1 MTKAGDDPRPD
12 SERRVA
18 RAPTIV
24 VVGPDERGRPVEK
37 VLARRLSASWAH
49 VNKLLRQGRVQTDE
63 RALAHGES
71 VVVGQ
76 KLTILPAAASAPRP
90 PAPNRRLPLR
100 VVHEDADLL
109 VVAKAAGVTV
119 HPGPGHGTDT
129 LLNALVARY
138 PDLVALGP
146 EREWGLVHRLDRE
159 TSGLLLVARSA
170 RAYEALVAAFSE
182 RRVKKEYLAL
192 VAGRPS
198 VSPGEVTTPVEGKEA
213 RTRYEVVESA
223 SGASL
228 VRAWPETGRMHQV
241 RLHLT
246 EVGCPVLGDAQ
257 HGSKQGS
264 VATPSVRVP
273 RLALHA
279 HRLELAHPVSG
290 APLVF
295 EELLPRDLRRVWRWA
310 LSREGRAGAPGDPS
324 VDDVAAPDGA
334 EGAAPGS
341 DDPG

>member
-1 MTKAGDDPRPD
+1 MSESTDDDAKPATPPP
-12 SERRVA
+12 A
-18 RAPTIV
+18 REPTYV
-24 VVGPDERGRPVEK
+24 VVAPDESGRPVEK

-49 VNKLLRQGRVQTDE
+49 VNKLLRQERVRAGE
-63 RALAHGES
+63 RALRHGE
-71 VVVGQ
+71 VVVFGQ

-100 VVHEDADLL
+100 VVFEDADLI
-109 VVAKAAGVTV
+109 VVAKAPGVTV

-138 PDLVALGP
+138 PELVELGA

-159 TSGLLLVARSA
+159 TSGLMLVARSA
-170 RAYEALVAAFSE
+170 RAYDALVAAFSE

-192 VAGRPS
+192 VAGRPPAS
-198 VSPGEVTTPVEGKEA
+198 AGEVTTPVEGKEA
-213 RTRYEVVESA
+213 RTRFEVVESA

-246 EVGCPVLGDAQ
+246 EVGCPVLGDER
-257 HGSKQGS
+257 HGAS
-264 VATPSVRVP
+264 ATSSVRVP

-279 HRLELAHPVSG
+279 HRLELAHPVTG
-290 APLVF
+290 APLAF

-310 LSREGRAGAPGDPS
+310 LSREGRAGAPA
-324 VDDVAAPDGA
+324 DVGAPP
-334 EGAAPGS
+334 EG